1 MTPERFHS
9 EGRERMDR
17 PRIPPL
23 GPREDALEAG
33 RIALRGVGQV
43 MFQGHA
49 GTGLFF
55 LAGIALA
62 SPAMFA
68 GAVLGAAIGP
78 LVARLAGFDRAGLEQ
93 GLYGFNSTLVGLAAP
108 VFLKPTHPLTWILAA
123 AGCAAATVLTRLAG
137 RWLRFP
143 AYTAPFVVTT
153 WLVLLSAHGLMGHA
167 IDAPAPPTVIEEGG
181 FVSAVLRGEAEVMLG
196 ANALT
201 GVLFLVGIAISNP
214 WHAAMA
220 LMGSLVGTAVAVYH
234 GDPDAP
240 VSVGLYGYN
249 ASLAA
254 MALFLPRPSLTLP
267 LLAAVA
273 STPLTEF
280 FPKSLGIPA
289 LTAPFVVAAWLV
301 LLATWAERRLF
312 GTRD

>member
-1 MTPERFHS
+1 MGRFES
-9 EGRERMDR
+9 LA
-17 PRIPPL
+17 PRSGGDVL
-23 GPREDALEAG
+23 HAARV
-33 RIALRGVGQV
+33 ALRGVGQV

-62 SPAMFA
+62 SPTMLA
-68 GAVLGAAIGP
+68 GAILGAAIGP
-78 LVARLAGFDRAGLEQ
+78 LVARLAGFDRGELEQ
-93 GLYGFNSTLVGLAAP
+93 GIYGFNSTLVGLAAP
-108 VFLKPTHPLTWILAA
+108 VFLKAEHPATWILAA
-123 AGCAAATVLTRLAG
+123 VGCAAATILTRLAG
-137 RWLRFP
+137 RHLKFP

-153 WLVLLSAHGLMGHA
+153 WAVILAAHGLAGHS
-167 IDAPAPPTVIEEGG
+167 IDAPAPPAVIESGG
-181 FVSAVLRGEAEVMLG
+181 FLSAVLRGEAEVMLG

-201 GVLFLVGIAISNP
+201 GVLFLAGIAISNP

-254 MALFLPRPSLTLP
+254 MAAFLPRPSLTLP
-267 LLAAVA
+267 LLAAVT

-312 GTRD
+312 GPRA